1 MKVQVKNIQIFF
13 IEHASHSGFGIMAN
27 DRFGY
32 EYVLIDSDGDYR
44 VMSYVKADMMVD
56 NIKAAGN
63 MVSPEH
69 WSVRAPYGAEAWL
82 MDGIENRQLEDE
94 RFGYC

>member
-1 MKVQVKNIQIFF
+1 MKVQVKNIRVFF

-44 VMSYVKADMMVD
+44 TMSYVKADMIVD
-56 NIKAAGN
+56 KIKAAGN

-69 WSVRAPYGAEAWL
+69 WSVRAPYGTEAWL
-82 MDGIENRQLEDE
+82 MDGMEDRQLEDE